1 MDKETK
7 AIQEGIIH
15 ATIQSDKEALSHYEK
30 QIYDLQQMLE
40 ISRSLCTTLELPNL
54 IESVLYIVMAQ
65 MRVMGAGIFI
75 KESIEN
81 SDFYLKRN
89 YSGLEIDPSRDYKI
103 SSHSVFCEKIA
114 EFGSVFT
121 LDDLEPAL
129 SDTEEFKM
137 LKEINPSLIVILSV
151 KNHINGFLILGERIA
166 IDVDGATYTDYERNE
181 IGTIASLASIAVNN
195 ASLVEQSST
204 DMMTHLKLRYYFFNI
219 LTDKIDACF
228 SQKEK
233 LCVLMLDIDF
243 FKKFND
249 TYGHACADY
258 VLQTVARII
267 KSNIRNDDM
276 ASRYGGEEFT
286 VMLPVTAREEAM
298 LVAERI
304 RKSVEDFDFFY
315 QNEHMKV
322 TLSVGVSEF
331 SVDENPVTNAKEL
344 VDQADKALYYSKRTG
359 RNKVSFAD
367 EQVIA
372 EIDRENQQ

>member
-1 MDKETK
+1 
-7 AIQEGIIH
+7 
-15 ATIQSDKEALSHYEK
+15 
-30 QIYDLQQMLE
+30 
-40 ISRSLCTTLELPNL
+40 
-54 IESVLYIVMAQ
+54 
-65 MRVMGAGIFI
+65 
-75 KESIEN
+75 
-81 SDFYLKRN
+81 
-89 YSGLEIDPSRDYKI
+89 
-103 SSHSVFCEKIA
+103 
-114 EFGSVFT
+114 
-121 LDDLEPAL
+121 
-129 SDTEEFKM
+129 
-137 LKEINPSLIVILSV
+137 
-151 KNHINGFLILGERIA
+151 
-166 IDVDGATYTDYERNE
+166 
-181 IGTIASLASIAVNN
+181 
-195 ASLVEQSST
+195 
-204 DMMTHLKLRYYFFNI
+204 
-219 LTDKIDACF
+219 
-228 SQKEK
+228 
-233 LCVLMLDIDF
+233 MLDIDF

-249 TYGHACADY
+249 TYGHACGDY

-298 LVAERI
+298 LVAERT

>member
-166 IDVDGATYTDYERNE
+166 IDVDGATYTNYERNE

-249 TYGHACADY
+249 TYGHACGDY